1 MGDVKARQVMWRPGG
16 LCGGQVGYVEAR
28 WVIRRPGGWSG
39 GQVVANWT

>member
-1 MGDVKARQVMWRPGG
+1 MVWRPGG
-16 LCGGQVGYVEAR
+16 LCGGQVGDVKAR